1 MPSPTRVIANLVI
14 GQNGATVAQGSSRAL
29 TNRADRE
36 RFHQLRERAR
46 AICIGGATYRA
57 EPYSKSPLPL
67 YVASRESSP
76 SKASSMNFYRLSPT
90 ELVELALEKEG
101 APVLVEGGVRF
112 LKELIEKQRIDE
124 FHITRSPHLGDES
137 FFDKDSLRLNYKCAN
152 TEVKT
157 GVNFELWVPI
167 GEFISQSK

>member
-1 MPSPTRVIANLVI
+1 
-14 GQNGATVAQGSSRAL
+14 
-29 TNRADRE
+29 
-36 RFHQLRERAR
+36 
-46 AICIGGATYRA
+46 
-57 EPYSKSPLPL
+57 
-67 YVASRESSP
+67 
-76 SKASSMNFYRLSPT
+76 MNFYRLSPT